1 MCKLCGSAHHR
12 STKRGLMAGAG
23 AAFAAAAL
31 TSPRSWAAEP
41 LAEGALNAISPD
53 AALQ

>member
-12 STKRGLMAGAG
+12 STRRGLMAGAG

-31 TSPRSWAAEP
+31 TSPRWPLGCIEP
-41 LAEGALNAISPD
+41 LGSPSL
-53 AALQ
+53 AP